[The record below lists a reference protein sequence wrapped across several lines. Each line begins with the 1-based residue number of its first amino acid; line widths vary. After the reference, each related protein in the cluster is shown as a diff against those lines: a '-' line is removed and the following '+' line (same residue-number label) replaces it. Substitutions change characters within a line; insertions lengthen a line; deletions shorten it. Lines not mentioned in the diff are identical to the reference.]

1 MIWCKF
7 VNLLFW
13 FHIWFKKE
21 NKMKQKKYKIISR
34 RAESGEKLAGQTI
47 SFAKCLVFLPSI
59 YYTTSNGGGIRSFY
73 HEIHALLYCCWYSDV
88 LCRNCAHICCTMPVY
103 ENVKNSQS
111 NQSIDW
117 EKKTHIYIGHLA
129 VISSFVYIFSLH
141 GFFIITSWKS
151 QCP

>member
-21 NKMKQKKYKIISR
+21 NKMKQKEYKLISR

-59 YYTTSNGGGIRSFY
+59 YYTTSNGGGIRSFH
-73 HEIHALLYCCWYSDV
+73 HEIHAMLYCYWYSDV
-88 LCRNCAHICCTMPVY
+88 LCRNCAHICCTMPMY

-117 EKKTHIYIGHLA
+117 EKEKKTHIHRT
-129 VISSFVYIFSLH
+129 SRSDFFVCLFHFLFMLFS
-141 GFFIITSWKS
+141 
-151 QCP
+151 